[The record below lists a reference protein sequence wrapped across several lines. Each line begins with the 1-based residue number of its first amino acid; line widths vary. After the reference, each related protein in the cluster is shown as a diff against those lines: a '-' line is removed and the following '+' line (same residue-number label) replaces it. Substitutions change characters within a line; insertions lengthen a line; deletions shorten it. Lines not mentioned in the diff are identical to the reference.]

1 MAIKTS
7 IFVRENALTKE
18 KVASARIVDLQ
29 EMNFSEFCHEMANDS
44 TVSPADV
51 AAVMMQFEQKIPT
64 LLAHGY
70 KVVISPDGMT
80 IRPSVSGSLTQEQLK
95 AKLQARADKGEE
107 VDVNRAIAASDLT
120 VNDLTLGF
128 NVDFTKKFKQL
139 FNANA
144 KLKRVSG
151 SAADAPADGSTD
163 SKPSVKPGGSEAGGG
178 GNIDA

>member
-7 IFVRENALTKE
+7 IFVRESTLTKE
-18 KVASARIVDLQ
+18 KFASARIVDLQ
-29 EMNFSEFCHEMANDS
+29 EMNFSEFCQHMVQDS
-44 TVSPADV
+44 TVGAADV
-51 AAVMMQFEQKIPT
+51 AAVMTQFEQKIPL
-64 LLAHGY
+64 LLAMGY

-107 VDVNRAIAASDLT
+107 VDVNRELVAADLT

-128 NVDFTKKFKQL
+128 SVDFTKKFKQL

-144 KLKRVSG
+144 RLKRVSA

-163 SKPSVKPGGSEAGGG
+163 SNPSVKPGGSEAGGG